1 LKSPTFFIFQKISF
15 FRLFAQ
21 KTHDI
26 LINRMNPVERS
37 TMLRTDIFSDFMKH
51 FHFAPTHS
59 VVINLVKARK
69 HDQTI
74 EPVDEVVAEKTF
86 HSIRRALTKKCVS
99 KANYRRFTRLIYA
112 VASVER
118 SNDNRPHLHILLRKP
133 DHLTHN
139 LFREAILETAKH
151 NPYVYPEKR
160 YTVDITNLI
169 DISAEHYDNLI
180 PYSFKQIDK
189 QHSAFLM

>member
-1 LKSPTFFIFQKISF
+1 
-15 FRLFAQ
+15 
-21 KTHDI
+21 
-26 LINRMNPVERS
+26 
-37 TMLRTDIFSDFMKH
+37 MKH

-59 VVINLVKARK
+59 VVINLVEARK
-69 HDQTI
+69 HEQTI

-86 HSIRRALTKKCVS
+86 HSIRCALTKKCVS
-99 KANYRRFTRLIYA
+99 KVSYRRIKHLIDA

-133 DHLTHN
+133 DHLTEY
-139 LFREAILETAKH
+139 LFRKAILETAAQ
-151 NPYVYPEKR
+151 NPYVYPAKR
-160 YTVDITNLI
+160 HTVDINNLF

-189 QHSAFLM
+189 HHSAF